1 MPRKRRK
8 LDFLVYSST
17 EQENSD
23 ELQRYLLVKMEP
35 NAKPLDWWKRHES
48 EFPKVAYVAR
58 SVLYVPATS
67 MPSERIFS
75 TTGLLINKLRNRL
88 ASDLVDAIVF
98 LNKNN
103 VHVPSEVDSCDF

>member
-1 MPRKRRK
+1 
-8 LDFLVYSST
+8 
-17 EQENSD
+17 
-23 ELQRYLLVKMEP
+23 MEP

-103 VHVPSEVDSCDF
+103 VHVPSDADPSDF

>member
-1 MPRKRRK
+1 
-8 LDFLVYSST
+8 
-17 EQENSD
+17 
-23 ELQRYLLVKMEP
+23 MEP
-35 NAKPLDWWKRHES
+35 TAKPLDWWKRHES
-48 EFPKVAYVAR
+48 GFPKVAYVAR

-75 TTGLLINKLRNRL
+75 TTGLLINKLSNRL

-103 VHVPSEVDSCDF
+103 VHVPSDADPSDF